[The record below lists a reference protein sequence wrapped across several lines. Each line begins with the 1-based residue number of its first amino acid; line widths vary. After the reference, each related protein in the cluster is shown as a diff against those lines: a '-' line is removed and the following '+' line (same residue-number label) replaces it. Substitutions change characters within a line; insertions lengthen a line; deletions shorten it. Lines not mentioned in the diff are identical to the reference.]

1 MKDFIKN
8 IWMPLVG
15 SISSLSFKK
24 ISDEVIYSPDVIDTA
39 ARIAKYAESENK
51 SLLQYFLI
59 GVVGAAGGLVLKITW
74 GCIKRWFPKLK
85 NIDK

>member
-1 MKDFIKN
+1 MKDFIKI

-24 ISDEVIYSPDVIDTA
+24 ISDEVIYSPDVIDSA

-51 SLLQYFLI
+51 SLMQYFLI